1 MLSCELISSHQHQS
15 PCTAPSCRRRGQQSC
30 VKLWA
35 MSCIHALVRFEDAD
49 APLPTTHIGTLWA
62 LGNSIISA
70 ASHSESIFTNTFH
83 LDLRSLQS
91 TNVKSCCVSKTQ
103 PSACCSDDR
112 KSRNRLWHLLTS
124 AIDMA
129 RPGYYLHS
137 GLLMFAIARVRRS
150 RSSTHR
156 GGRVR
161 ARKRRK
167 VRSWLTGV
175 DRLSVCQSARR
186 KRPVC
191 VPGSDCDAQNRS
203 SAADGCA

>member
-1 MLSCELISSHQHQS
+1 M
-15 PCTAPSCRRRGQQSC
+15 RRYRQRTSARCGHHLRGVAQR
-30 VKLWA
+30 KH
-35 MSCIHALVRFEDAD
+35 IYEY
-49 APLPTTHIGTLWA
+49 LPPRPV
-62 LGNSIISA
+62 
-70 ASHSESIFTNTFH
+70 
-83 LDLRSLQS
+83 LRSLQS

-137 GLLMFAIARVRRS
+137 GLLMFAIPRVRWS